1 MVVYIGIDWSQSK
14 HDFTFLSERGAML
27 AQFTIPHTHEGFL
40 KLEETRRRL
49 GVATSEC
56 AVGLET
62 AHNLL
67 IDFLWA
73 RGYSRV
79 YVVPPKVVNS
89 NRSRY
94 RQSGAHTDQ
103 SDSFVLAD
111 LLRTDCGVRQ
121 PWHPDSLLTRQM
133 RAKVNL
139 ISFLTQQILRLHNR
153 LSAVLMRYY
162 PAALQVFSCLSQ
174 IGTDFVQA
182 YPTPQAAAALT
193 FEQFVAFAG
202 QHKYHHS
209 QRLRVYFANLQASYP
224 EAMPE
229 TVQVYQDEAP
239 LLAARLSELMQAKAC
254 ALSELQVL
262 FKQHPDYAVFSSL
275 PGAGDLLAPALLAM
289 FGDDRQRFPTAVS
302 IQALAGTCPVT
313 QASGRSR
320 FIHFRWSCNR
330 DFRLIAQQ
338 WAKASLGKSIW
349 ANAYWRQVRPRCKSD
364 SHAYRCLANRWLAI
378 LWKLWQLR
386 QPYDE
391 TYHCK
396 QRALRSIAL
405 DI

>member
-1 MVVYIGIDWSQSK
+1 MVVYIGIDWSQNK
-14 HDFTFLSERGAML
+14 HDFTFLNERGAVL
-27 AQFTIPHTHEGFL
+27 AQFMIPHTQEGFL
-40 KLEETRRRL
+40 KLEETRKRL
-49 GVATSEC
+49 GLATSAC
-56 AVGLET
+56 AVALET

-79 YVVPPKVVNS
+79 YVVPPKAVKS

-111 LLRTDCGVRQ
+111 LLRTDCGVLQ

-139 ISFLTQQILRLHNR
+139 ISFLTRQILRLHNR
-153 LSAVLMRYY
+153 LTAVLLRYY
-162 PAALQVFSCLSQ
+162 PAALHIFSCLSQ
-174 IGTDFVQA
+174 IGTDFIQA

-193 FEQFVAFAG
+193 FEQFVAFAR
-202 QHKYHHS
+202 QHKYQHP
-209 QRLRVYFANLQASYP
+209 QKLRAYFAGLQAGYP

-239 LLAARLSELMQAKAC
+239 LLAARLSELVKAKAH
-254 ALSELQVL
+254 ALSELQIL
-262 FKQHPDYAVFSSL
+262 FKQHPDHVVFSSL
-275 PGAGDLLAPALLAM
+275 PGAADLLAPALLAM
-289 FGDDRQRFPTAVS
+289 FGDDRQRFPTPVS
-302 IQALAGTCPVT
+302 VQALAGTCPVT
-313 QASGRSR
+313 KSSGQSKY
-320 FIHFRWSCNR
+320 IHFRWSCNR

-338 WAKASLGKSIW
+338 WAKASLDKSIW

-378 LWKLWQLR
+378 LWKLWQVR

-396 QRALRSIAL
+396 QRALRSIPL
-405 DI
+405 N

>member
-67 IDFLWA
+67 IGFLWA